1 MAFAP
6 ATGTKTNFLASL
18 RRTMQYG
25 WFGNTGEATQFGQP
39 PTILNGEFVTA
50 INAANTGVVNIIGV
64 DANNKVV
71 FGDAQLFGY
80 ATVSLTAANIIAM
93 RTTPVTILAAP
104 GAGKAII
111 VSAILFE
118 MTTTSTQFT
127 GGGTVNFPYHGG
139 SNCVPGV
146 ILAAVVTT
154 TAGTS
159 NTLLGPDNSTNGL
172 TVPANTGIDITNG
185 SAAFAAGT
193 GTAKV
198 QIWYSVVTL

>member
-1 MAFAP
+1 MSIQV
-6 ATGTKTNFLASL
+6 TKDKNALACL
-18 RRTMQYG
+18 RRTMQSAWWG
-25 WFGNTGEATQFGQP
+25 DSNAKKFAQP
-39 PTILNGEFVTA
+39 PTILNGEFVTGV
-50 INAANTGVVNIIGV
+50 NAANNAVVNLIGV
-64 DANNKVV
+64 DATNKVV

-80 ATVSLTAANIIAM
+80 ATVALTAANIIAM
-93 RTTPVTILAAP
+93 FTTPVAILPAP

-111 VSAILFE
+111 VSQILFE

-146 ILAAVVTT
+146 LLAAVVTT

-159 NTLLGPDNSTNGL
+159 NTLLGPNNGTNGL

-185 SAAFAAGT
+185 AGVFAAGT

-198 QIWYSVVTL
+198 QIWYSIVTL